1 MNAPTAPYLKT
12 LVECHKKLMDDG
24 YREDFAMEDESLKCL
39 STEKKYNANEISIV
53 NFFRFEGQTD
63 PDDSSI
69 MYVLETNDG
78 KKGTLIDAYGAYSD
92 PDISNFI
99 TSVESI
105 QKKAAK

>member
-24 YREDFAMEDESLKCL
+24 YGEDFIMDEESLKCL
-39 STEKKYNANEISIV
+39 STEKKYTPGEISIV
-53 NFFRFEGQTD
+53 NFFRFEGQSD

-92 PDISNFI
+92 PDISKFI
-99 TSVESI
+99 TAVEGI